1 MAELE
6 HMTND
11 RLRTGLAAI
20 DEHGWDSPAGHT
32 LLTQVRVQLVRPIVA
47 RAGLIGKDAAQAE
60 ATGWAEAW
68 ESLASPYLRT
78 TARPWNVLWT
88 TVRRAVRAEVLAT
101 RLVTSERRAWEMKAE
116 ANRSPAD
123 ASAWQEHRLQRPL
136 SLDAVYPDQVPPA
149 RVESDSLGETLDA
162 LVDVMVT
169 EGWPRERA
177 WEAVGAIAVNARRDG
192 EGVRDVGGWR
202 QVARDLDLPPWQ
214 VRRLTMVLVGAPGW
228 PGVVESVR
236 QHGESALDW
245 PSTRLAIRATLN
257 RELLTPTSSPLVP
270 DQRTRSSVRQ
280 LAS

>member
-11 RLRTGLAAI
+11 RLRTGLATI
-20 DEHGWDSPAGHT
+20 DEHGWDSPAGRT

-68 ESLASPYLRT
+68 ECLASPYLRT

-101 RLVTSERRAWEMKAE
+101 RLVTSDRRAWEMKAD

-136 SLDAVYPDQVPPA
+136 SLEAIYQDQVPPA
-149 RVESDSLGETLDA
+149 RVDTDSLGETLDA

-169 EGWPRERA
+169 EGWAREPA
-177 WEAVGAIAVNARRDG
+177 WQAVGAIAVNARRDG
-192 EGVRDVGGWR
+192 EGVREVGGWR
-202 QVARDLDLPPWQ
+202 QIARDLDLPPWQ

-228 PGVVESVR
+228 PGVVESAR
-236 QHGESALDW
+236 QHGTSALDW
-245 PSTRLAIRATLN
+245 PSTRSAIRSTLN
-257 RELLTPTSSPLVP
+257 RELLTPTSRPLVP
-270 DQRTRSSVRQ
+270 DPPSRPPARQ